1 MASVAYTLVEEMANI
16 MDEFLLSIKIPTI
29 VNTCLIKPSIW
40 KVFETKALKNYKN
53 FVSYFCKFMMSSNKL
68 KEAFEVET
76 KYGAFYMGGNIEWSA
91 DGDYILCQ
99 KIGVVS
105 VVNVNKGS
113 VSVSLGETGPDQ
125 DEDTINT
132 FTLFP
137 DSEFIVSHHKSGLF
151 KLWDWKGKLK
161 KMWKS
166 IHNGPVAKI
175 AISSDGLSMSSGGSD
190 SNVRMWD
197 LQHHACTHSF
207 KGIQGVVSVLAFHPD
222 TKKQLLF
229 AAGDDTKI
237 HVWNTQNGREER
249 VLSGHFSKITSIS
262 FHDDGI
268 HLVSSGRDKVLIL
281 WNITKG
287 TAIRTVPVFEGIEG
301 AFILPKC
308 CDLPFPRENSDGIY
322 VAAAGEKGIVKI
334 WEMREARQVYIQKNS
349 LVSSAKEEGGLAITH
364 LLYNPI
370 INCIVIA
377 SVDHNIIIHSMNT
390 FQCKKQLVGYS
401 DEILDIACLGT
412 DDSHLAVAT
421 NSADIKLYELVTMD
435 CQLLCGHTDLILSL
449 GTTPAD
455 RHVLISSAKDNS
467 VRVWYMNSETKKVSS
482 IASAVRHTASVGSVA
497 VSNTSAKFF
506 VSASQDSCIKLW
518 NLPEKLNFDE
528 EVTINVTHT
537 ELAHEKDINSIAVS
551 PNDRFIATGSQDKTA
566 KLWTAEGLQLLGVL
580 RGHRRGVWCV
590 RFSPI
595 DQVLLT
601 TSADCTLKFWS
612 LTDLNCLKTLEGH
625 ESSVLKAEFLSRG
638 MQLISSGGDGLLKLW
653 SVKTSECI
661 ATLDEHDSRVWA
673 LTVNAKESH
682 IISGGSD
689 SLLVVWR
696 DVTEEKLTK
705 AAEEKEELA
714 LGIQRLANLLK
725 ADKLTAALKLALRL
739 ERPFQVLKI
748 IDGIIKKGKEGLVST
763 IQELK
768 PHEKESLLR
777 CAVTW
782 NTNSRNSQ
790 AAQLIMYT
798 LLDDIGTEQL
808 QSSDLGS
815 SLEAMIPYTERHF
828 KRLTQLIQD
837 LHILEYTINRMKP
850 HTQIGH

>member
-151 KLWDWKGKLK
+151 KLWDWKAGKLK

-390 FQCKKQLVGYS
+390 FQY
-401 DEILDIACLGT
+401 
-412 DDSHLAVAT
+412 
-421 NSADIKLYELVTMD
+421 
-435 CQLLCGHTDLILSL
+435 
-449 GTTPAD
+449 
-455 RHVLISSAKDNS
+455 
-467 VRVWYMNSETKKVSS
+467 
-482 IASAVRHTASVGSVA
+482 
-497 VSNTSAKFF
+497 
-506 VSASQDSCIKLW
+506 
-518 NLPEKLNFDE
+518 E